1 MSQIFTPREY
11 QDIIIDHTSQRSR
24 SAVWAGMGMGKT
36 AASLSYIQRLEM
48 QGVNTPK
55 LVLAPL
61 LVAKTSWPDEAE
73 KWSNLSDMRVVPVVG
88 TEKERRRLLR
98 CDANVFVTNY
108 ESIPWLVDYYSDRW
122 PFETVIADEATRL
135 KGFRTRQGSMR
146 MQALAQVA
154 HRKVRHFVELT
165 GTPSPN
171 GLKDLWG
178 QMWFLDKGERL
189 GASYRAFSDR
199 WFSASRDGYGLK
211 PHDFSG
217 DEIHKK
223 IHDLCVTVNPADWFD
238 LEDPI
243 VTDRYVDLPGR
254 AQALYDKMEK
264 DCFFKLEGHEVEAF
278 HAAAR
283 TQKLL
288 QLANGAVYVDPLVED
303 DNDPRAKLTKVVH
316 DVKIQALESIIAE
329 ANGMPV
335 LVSTSF
341 KSDIARLLKAFPKGE
356 KLTSKNGVE
365 VMGRWN
371 KGGIPLLFAHPA
383 SAGHGLNLQF
393 GGNILVYFAQ
403 TWNLE
408 HQQQILE
415 RIGPVRQMQ
424 AGLDRPVF
432 VYRIIARGTVDELV
446 IARTDGKRD
455 VQDVLLEAMAKKRK
469 RR

>member
-1 MSQIFTPREY
+1 MSQEFTPREY
-11 QDIIIDHTSQRSR
+11 QSIIIEHAGSHTR

-36 AASLSYIQRLEM
+36 VSALTYIDQLEM
-48 QGVNTPK
+48 QGVTTPK

-61 LVAKTSWPDEAE
+61 LVAKTSWPDEAD
-73 KWSNLSDMRVVPVVG
+73 KWAHLSGMRVVPVVG
-88 TEKERRRLLR
+88 SERERRRLLR

-108 ESIPWLVDYYSDRW
+108 ESIPWLVDYFGERW
-122 PFETVIADEATRL
+122 PFETIIADEATRL
-135 KGFRTRQGSMR
+135 KGFRIRQGSAR
-146 MQALAQVA
+146 MQYLAQVA
-154 HRKVRHFVELT
+154 HSKVKHLVELT

-178 QMWFLDKGERL
+178 QMWFLDKGKRL
-189 GASYRAFSDR
+189 GSSYQSFSDR

-217 DEIHKK
+217 DEINNR
-223 IHDLCVTVNPADWFD
+223 IRDLCVTVNPKDWFD
-238 LEDPI
+238 LKDPI
-243 VTDRYVDLPGR
+243 VVDRYVDLPAR
-254 AQALYDKMEK
+254 AMHLYKEMEEK
-264 DCFFKLEGHEVEAF
+264 CFFELEDHEVEAF

-288 QLANGAVYVDPLVED
+288 QIANGAVYVDPLVESD
-303 DNDPRAKLTKVVH
+303 DDPRAKLTKEVH
-316 DVKIQALESIIAE
+316 DAKLQALESIIAE
-329 ANGMPV
+329 ANGMPI

-341 KSDIARLLKAFPKGE
+341 RSDLVRLKKAFPKGE
-356 KLTSKNGVE
+356 VLTSKNGVE
-365 VMGRWN
+365 LMRRWN
-371 KGGIPLLFAHPA
+371 EGLIPLLFAHPQ
-383 SAGHGLNLQF
+383 SAGHGLNLQY

-415 RIGPVRQMQ
+415 RIGPVRQLQ

-432 VYRIIARGTVDELV
+432 VYRVIARDTVDELV

-455 VQDVLLEAMAKKRK
+455 VQDVLLEAMARK
-469 RR
+469 RRSK